1 MRQAFARH
9 PVISAT
15 LLGCAL
21 LGAAIGYFWLS
32 ADWSVARRVV
42 AGAVAGAGVG
52 ILVTGTKIFD

>member
-1 MRQAFARH
+1 VRQALARH
-9 PVISAT
+9 PVIAAT

-32 ADWSVARRVV
+32 GDWSAARRIG
-42 AGAVAGAGVG
+42 AGAVAGAGIA